1 MQVSSLLLHLPTELP
16 AYQAFIRFYIFVV
29 TGMKPVFALRQDA
42 REIFNAA
49 LSGADAAK
57 AVSRHL
63 RVDGETIDVDGRLY
77 PLRSYRK
84 IFVIGAGK
92 ASAQM
97 CRALVELIGDWFYGG
112 IIIVKYGYAVPVKKV
127 AIIEAGHP
135 IPDENGLRAT
145 QQIVSLLRQTT
156 SEDLVINLISGG
168 GSALLCSPADGVSF
182 HQKQEMTRALLSCG
196 APIGEINAI
205 RKHISTV
212 KGGRLARLA
221 NPSTLISLILSD
233 VIGDSISAIASG
245 PTAPDP
251 STFSE
256 CQAIFDRYKLR
267 TEKFGSIAK
276 LIDKGSAGKIE
287 ETPKPGNSIFE
298 NVQNAVVGSNRLAV
312 IAAKEQA
319 ESLGYSVKVVDDLAE
334 GEATELAAAH
344 AAIVKEIYH
353 SGTVPRP
360 ACVIS
365 GGEATVTVRGDG
377 LGGRNQE
384 FALATALE
392 IDGLDGVVALIGG
405 TDGSDGPTDVAGGI
419 VDGGTVLRGEAKA
432 LDARKSLDRN
442 DSYHYLQATDDLFVT
457 GPTFTNVMDLRLF
470 IID

>member
-1 MQVSSLLLHLPTELP
+1 
-16 AYQAFIRFYIFVV
+16 
-29 TGMKPVFALRQDA
+29 MKPVFSLRQDA

-49 LSGADAAK
+49 LTAADAAK

-63 RVDGETIDVDGRLY
+63 KLAGDAIDIAGRPY
-77 PLRSYRK
+77 SLRSFKRL
-84 IFVIGAGK
+84 FVIGAGK
-92 ASAQM
+92 GSALM
-97 CRALVELIGDWFYGG
+97 CRALVELIGDWLYGG
-112 IIIVKYGYAVPVKKV
+112 TIIAKYGYAVAMKKI

-145 QQIVSLLRQTT
+145 ERIVRLLRQTT
-156 SEDLVINLISGG
+156 SDDLVINLISGG
-168 GSALLCSPADGVSF
+168 GSALLCSPADGISF
-182 HQKQEMTRALLSCG
+182 HEKQEITRRLLSCG

-205 RKHISTV
+205 RKHISKV

-221 NPSTLISLILSD
+221 YPSTLISLILSD
-233 VIGDSISAIASG
+233 VVGDSISDIASG

-256 CQAIFDRYKLR
+256 CQVILDRYKLR
-267 TEKFGSIAK
+267 TENASIARF
-276 LIDKGSAGKIE
+276 IDKGSAGEIE
-287 ETPKPGNSIFE
+287 ETPKPGDSIFD
-298 NVQNAVVGSNRLAV
+298 NVMNMVVGSNRIAV

-319 ESLGYSVKVVDDLAE
+319 ERLGYSVKVIDKLAE
-334 GEATELAAAH
+334 GEATELAVAH
-344 AAIVKEIYH
+344 AAIAKKIYH
-353 SGTVPRP
+353 SGTVRRP

-365 GGEATVTVRGDG
+365 GGEATVTLRGDG

-405 TDGSDGPTDVAGGI
+405 TDGSDGPTEAAGGI
-419 VDGGTVLRGEAKA
+419 VDGGTVRRGEIKG
-432 LDARKSLDRN
+432 LDARDYLSRN
-442 DSYHYLQATDDLFVT
+442 DSYHYLKATDDLLVT